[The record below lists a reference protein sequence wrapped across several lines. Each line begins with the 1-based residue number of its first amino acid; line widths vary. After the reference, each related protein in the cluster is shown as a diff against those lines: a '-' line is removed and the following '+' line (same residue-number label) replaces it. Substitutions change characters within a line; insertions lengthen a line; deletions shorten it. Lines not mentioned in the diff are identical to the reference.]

1 MAPPI
6 APLSFWTALWLMAAG
21 QGLFLA
27 VAIATGK
34 TGSRPARMLMAG
46 LMFTFALTLFDYLG
60 YWMRWHFHFPHFA
73 GIYLWLALLAGPLF
87 YLYLRTLA
95 AGRGPRRLDI
105 LHALPALA
113 MGLSRMP
120 FYLAG
125 SQEKVLLLMGKL
137 PFTDGWWL
145 PGIFLA
151 YRGIAVLTIVHLSL
165 YGWWASRLAGQQ
177 GGVRRRFFRLLTA
190 LYLGFTGAYLFYYL
204 MSWTPWFSLTLD
216 YSISLAMVVFIYT
229 IGLLAIRQP
238 GIFSAGTLRA
248 ALQPEKYRNSALTS
262 GAAQSLV
269 ARLEHYMESERP
281 YLESELRLPQ
291 LAEAL
296 SSNTHHLSQAI
307 NEHFGQTFSA
317 YVNRYRVREAQR
329 LLCHPEWQDRALID
343 IAYAAGFN
351 NKTTFYKAFKEVAHQ
366 LPSTYRKRQMALN
379 N

>member
-6 APLSFWTALWLMAAG
+6 APLSLWTALWLIAAG

-27 VAIATGK
+27 SVIATGK
-34 TGSRPARMLMAG
+34 TGNRTARMLIAG
-46 LMFTFALTLFDYLG
+46 LIFTFALTLFDYLG

-95 AGRGPRRLDI
+95 TGRGLRSRDWGHL
-105 LHALPALA
+105 LPAFA
-113 MGLSRMP
+113 MVWVRMP

-125 SQEKVLLLMGKL
+125 SQDKVQILMGEL
-137 PFTDGWWL
+137 PFSESWWL
-145 PGIFLA
+145 PEIFFA
-151 YRGIAVLTIVHLSL
+151 YRGIAVATITHLSL
-165 YGWWASRLAGQQ
+165 YGWWASRLVERQA
-177 GGVRRRFFRLLTA
+177 GVRRQFFRLLTA
-190 LYLGFTGAYLFYYL
+190 LYWSFTGAYLFYYIL
-204 MSWTPWFSLTLD
+204 SWTPYFSLALD

-229 IGLLAIRQP
+229 IGFLAIRQP

-248 ALQPEKYRNSALTS
+248 ALRPEKYRNSALTP
-262 GAAQSLV
+262 GAVQSLISS
-269 ARLEHYMESERP
+269 LEQYMKSERP

-291 LAEAL
+291 LAETL

-317 YVNRYRVREAQR
+317 YVNRYRVQEAQR
-329 LLCHPEWQDRALID
+329 LLRHPEWQDRSLMEV
-343 IAYAAGFN
+343 AYAAGFN
-351 NKTTFYKAFKEVAHQ
+351 NKTTFYKAFKEVAGQ
-366 LPSTYRKRQMALN
+366 LPSDYRKRQMALN